1 MAAFKVLARNG
12 VVGAGLLCALST
24 GAAIGARTG
33 DEPAPKPSAVED
45 GNLLAGPKVTGSA
58 PGAGDAKEGMRR
70 DTLIERDFEGRV
82 RRVETHPAIAAL
94 ELIGLSD
101 EEKAATSRIIAE
113 RDAVL
118 DRAVQAHLKDLEQA
132 SNAGQSGDEAGALA
146 YLRPI
151 IDDTS
156 ELRERGRL
164 LDELAGA
171 VGKEHAQR
179 LRQLHDEYW
188 RAIVDERM
196 TLGNPRK
203 PDKKLS
209 RFEAGAFETVAQL
222 GQELRRSYERTV
234 GLQARDFEALIA
246 KLNLTPEQE
255 SKVRA
260 ITSEIVQ
267 RRLNEP
273 SPGDGRGDGK
283 AGSKGEGRSYAREFA
298 KIYFLLDE
306 GQRRVLMEEVRRQR
320 GLPETRQADKAADG
334 EKGPQEGE
342 NKDEKPAAK

>member
-24 GAAIGARTG
+24 GAAIGASAG

-58 PGAGDAKEGMRR
+58 PSAGDAKEGMRR
-70 DTLIERDFEGRV
+70 DTLIERDFEGHV
-82 RRVETHPAIAAL
+82 KRVETHPAIAAL

-118 DRAVQAHLKDLEQA
+118 DRAVQAHLKDLVQA

-171 VGKEHAQR
+171 VSKEHAQR

-209 RFEAGAFETVAQL
+209 RFEAGAFETVA
-222 GQELRRSYERTV
+222 
-234 GLQARDFEALIA
+234 
-246 KLNLTPEQE
+246 
-255 SKVRA
+255 
-260 ITSEIVQ
+260 
-267 RRLNEP
+267 
-273 SPGDGRGDGK
+273 GRM
-283 AGSKGEGRSYAREFA
+283 A
-298 KIYFLLDE
+298 
-306 GQRRVLMEEVRRQR
+306 
-320 GLPETRQADKAADG
+320 KAADEISHWPEYDYVIVNTDVDKALADIQAILNAERLKRSRQTG
-334 EKGPQEGE
+334 ISEFVGKLV
-342 NKDEKPAAK
+342 